1 MKWMQV
7 SHLLSDYL
15 MMLMHATKTQAH
27 SISATSK
34 LSWSSTFK
42 KTYFSSVIDWMVE
55 WPEHQRPLKLA
66 SSIPEQAPGTQSGVE
81 PAGKLPQSLT
91 PASAWIHALA
101 SSRINKTEEILSP
114 KLKCS
119 IPFSSSKS
127 WFCLIQ
133 MLGSPLDIYLFCCHG
148 VDSCIGRL
156 RSQNSGNCQ
165 EIS

>member
-1 MKWMQV
+1 MPQRHRHIQSQQPV
-7 SHLLSDYL
+7 NYLDLPHLRKPIFPQWLTEWWNDRN
-15 MMLMHATKTQAH
+15 
-27 SISATSK
+27 TSGPS
-34 LSWSSTFK
+34 SW
-42 KTYFSSVIDWMVE
+42 
-55 WPEHQRPLKLA
+55 
-66 SSIPEQAPGTQSGVE
+66 QAPPLSKPLE
-81 PAGKLPQSLT
+81 PNQGWSQLANCPQSLT
-91 PASAWIHALA
+91 TASAWIHALA

-133 MLGSPLDIYLFCCHG
+133 MLGSPLDIYLLCCHG

-165 EIS
+165 EISYSIKWSEK